1 MTKRAEKA
9 GTAEKIAA
17 LRPLYQKDLASGVER
32 FFAPRRTTCPWC
44 ASDRLRERIRTTD
57 LVQRK
62 PGAFVIDQCRACG
75 HHFQNPQLTDEGLD
89 FYYRDCYDG
98 LGAKTAQS
106 IFGASS
112 SLKRHRAVAR
122 SLRPFTSPDA
132 PPERWLDVGTGYG
145 YFPQIA
151 GEVFPDTV
159 FEGLDQGEGVE
170 TAVREGRIK
179 RALRGSF
186 TDLAP
191 SLAGA
196 YDVVTMHHYLEHTP
210 DPRAQLRAA
219 HQALRADGLLH
230 IEVPDPES
238 AYAGVL
244 GRWWLPWFQPQH
256 LNMAPARNLRQ
267 ALEECGFTVVA
278 TERSAAH
285 RPVDLCVA
293 VMFLLSRVT
302 PRGDA
307 PWHPRPPSAAARIG
321 REAMRKATLPAVL
334 AAYGLDLL
342 LSPLSRR
349 IGFSNAYQLFARRT

>member
-9 GTAEKIAA
+9 ETAEKIAA

-44 ASDRLRERIRTTD
+44 ASDRLRERVRTTD
-57 LVQRK
+57 LLQHK
-62 PGAFVIDQCRACG
+62 PGAFVIDGCRACG
-75 HHFQNPQLTDEGLD
+75 HHFQNPQLNDKGLE

-98 LGAKTAQS
+98 LGAEAAQS
-106 IFGASS
+106 ILGASR

-122 SLRPFTSPDA
+122 SLRPFTSPET
-132 PPERWLDVGTGYG
+132 PPERWLDVGTGHG
-145 YFPQIA
+145 YFPQMA

-170 TAVREGRIK
+170 NAVHEGRIK

-191 SLAGA
+191 SLAGT

-219 HQALRADGLLH
+219 HTALRAGGLLH

-238 AYAGVL
+238 AYARVL

-256 LNMAPARNLRQ
+256 LNMAPARNLRR

-278 TERSAAH
+278 AERPAAH
-285 RPVDLCVA
+285 RPVDLSA
-293 VMFLLSRVT
+293 ALLYLLSRLM
-302 PRGDA
+302 PRADA
-307 PWHPRPPSAAARIG
+307 PWHPRPPSAAARFV
-321 REAMRKATLPAVL
+321 RAAMWRAALPAVV
-334 AAYGLDLL
+334 AVYGLDLL
-342 LSPLSRR
+342 LSPLARR
-349 IGFSNAYQLFARRT
+349 VGFSNAYRLLARRN

>member
-9 GTAEKIAA
+9 ETAEKIAA

-44 ASDRLRERIRTTD
+44 ASDRLRERVRTID
-57 LVQRK
+57 LLQHK
-62 PGAFVIDQCRACG
+62 PGAFVIDGCRACG
-75 HHFQNPQLTDEGLD
+75 HHFQNPQLTDEGLE

-98 LGAKTAQS
+98 LGAEAAQS
-106 IFGASS
+106 ILGASR

-122 SLRPFTSPDA
+122 SLRPFTSPET
-132 PPERWLDVGTGYG
+132 PPERWLDVGTGHG
-145 YFPQIA
+145 YFPQMA

-170 TAVREGRIK
+170 IAVHEGRIK

-191 SLAGA
+191 SLAGT

-219 HQALRADGLLH
+219 HTALRAGGLLH

-238 AYAGVL
+238 AYARVL

-256 LNMAPARNLRQ
+256 LNMAPARNLRR

-278 TERSAAH
+278 AERPAAH
-285 RPVDLCVA
+285 RPVDLSA
-293 VMFLLSRVT
+293 ALLYLLSRLM
-302 PRGDA
+302 PRADA
-307 PWHPRPPSAAARIG
+307 PWHPRPPSAAARFV
-321 REAMRKATLPAVL
+321 RAAMWRAALPAVV
-334 AAYGLDLL
+334 AVYGLDLL
-342 LSPLSRR
+342 LSPLARR
-349 IGFSNAYQLFARRT
+349 VGFSNAYRLLARRN

>member
-1 MTKRAEKA
+1 MTTRAEKA
-9 GTAEKIAA
+9 ETAEKIAA
-17 LRPLYQKDLASGVER
+17 LRPLYQKDLATGTER

-44 ASDRLRERIRTTD
+44 ASDRLRERVRTTD
-57 LVQRK
+57 LIQHK
-62 PGAFVIDQCRACG
+62 PGTFVIDRCRTCG
-75 HHFQNPQLTDEGLD
+75 HHFQNPHLTDEGLE

-98 LGAKTAQS
+98 LGAQTAQS
-106 IFGASS
+106 VFGAPS

-122 SLRPFTSPDA
+122 SLQPFAS
-132 PPERWLDVGTGYG
+132 PERWLDVGTGYG
-145 YFPQIA
+145 YFPQMA

-170 TAVREGRIK
+170 IAVREGRIE

-186 TDLAP
+186 TELAP
-191 SLAGA
+191 SLAGV

-210 DPRAQLRAA
+210 DPRAQLVAA
-219 HQALRADGLLH
+219 HTVLRANGLLH

-238 AYAGVL
+238 AYAGLL

-256 LNMAPARNLRQ
+256 LHMTPARNLRQ

-293 VMFLLSRVT
+293 LLFLLSRLM

-307 PWHPRPPSAAARIG
+307 PWHPRPPSTAARTG
-321 REAMRKATLPAVL
+321 REVMRKAALPAVTT
-334 AAYGLDLL
+334 AYGLDLL
-342 LSPLSRR
+342 LSPLARR
-349 IGFSNAYQLFARRT
+349 IGFSNAYQLLARRN